1 MRRGIRKFQRP
12 PGHESGIVSITSF
25 LAEIQDI
32 VPDEAS
38 SALFL
43 FSLQN
48 KLPAGF
54 LFMRVGI
61 TGTNFPQ
68 EF

>member
-1 MRRGIRKFQRP
+1 MRHKIRKLQSP
-12 PGHESGIVSITSF
+12 SGHKSGIVSITSF
-25 LAEIQDI
+25 LAETQDI
-32 VPDEAS
+32 GPDEAT

-54 LFMRVGI
+54 LFMRLGI
-61 TGTNFPQ
+61 AGTNFPS

>member
-1 MRRGIRKFQRP
+1 MKILQTP
-12 PGHESGIVSITSF
+12 SGHKSGIVSITSF
-25 LAEIQDI
+25 LDEAQGIG
-32 VPDEAS
+32 PDEAI

-54 LFMRVGI
+54 LFMRVEI
-61 TGTNFPQ
+61 ACTNFP
-68 EF
+68 

>member
-1 MRRGIRKFQRP
+1 MRKLQTP
-12 PGHESGIVSITSF
+12 SGHRSGAVSITPF
-25 LAEIQDI
+25 L
-32 VPDEAS
+32 DEAQDVGPDDAL

-61 TGTNFPQ
+61 ACTNFP
-68 EF
+68 